1 MTNPE
6 FTSAQP
12 HIEYDEGARKLTVRG
27 ATEFPQAAYELAE
40 EIEVLDMSHNQLT
53 HLPDD
58 LARFSRMRVGFFS
71 GNPLGEV
78 PRVLA
83 DCEQLALVGL
93 KSCGITAMKPNSLPT
108 SIKGIILTDNKLTT
122 LPPAMGSEYPS
133 LKKLML
139 TGNQLQ
145 TLPESL
151 SGHENLE
158 LMRVAANDMSSAP
171 EWLKELPSLAWYSD
185 AGNPIHGTHT
195 IVSPQE
201 YRADDIV
208 FGELL
213 GQSSKNQV
221 YQATIDGQPV
231 AVKLFGEGITTD
243 GLPEDDIQASL
254 LAGSHS
260 GLIGTLGVYRD
271 ECRTG
276 LVMPLIPASYR
287 VLASPPDFATLT
299 RDVYMLD
306 TTMST
311 MQSETVARNIAEA
324 LRHLH
329 AQGVMHGD
337 VYAHNILV
345 DGDGRAVLGDFGAA
359 SLYDPVHRAEEWR
372 QQLDVLGFGRLL
384 EELARHTQGD
394 AVRLQTI
401 STYCTKSSAS
411 ERPTFAQLCEELA

>member
-12 HIEYDEGARKLTVRG
+12 HIEYDESARKLTVRG
-27 ATEFPQAAYELAE
+27 ATEFPRAAYELAP

-58 LARFSRMRVGFFS
+58 LARFSHMRVGFFS

-93 KSCGITAMKPNSLPT
+93 KSCGITDMRPNSLPAN
-108 SIKGIILTDNKLTT
+108 IKGIILTDNQLTM
-122 LPPAMGSEYPS
+122 LPPTIGAEYPS

-139 TGNQLQ
+139 TGNRLQ

-151 SGHENLE
+151 SSHENLE
-158 LMRVAANDMSSAP
+158 LLRVAANGMSSAP

-185 AGNPIHGTHT
+185 AGNPMHGTHET
-195 IVSPQE
+195 VSTQE
-201 YRADDIV
+201 YRADDIA

-213 GQSSKNQV
+213 GESSKNQV
-221 YQATIDGQPV
+221 YQATINGDQV
-231 AVKLFGEGITTD
+231 AVKLFGKGITTD
-243 GLPEDDIQASL
+243 GLPEDDIQAGL

-260 GLIGTLGVYRD
+260 GLIGALGVYRD
-271 ECRTG
+271 ENRTG

-287 VLASPPDFATLT
+287 VLANPPDFATLT

-311 MQSETVARNIAEA
+311 MKSETIARDVAEA

-329 AQGVMHGD
+329 TQGVMHGD

-345 DGDGRAVLGDFGAA
+345 NGDGHAVLGDFGAA
-359 SLYDPVHRAEEWR
+359 SLYDPADRAEEWR
-372 QQLDVLGFGRLL
+372 QQLDVLGFGRLV
-384 EELARHTQGD
+384 EELARHTRED
-394 AVRLQTI
+394 AARLQAI
-401 STYCTKSSAS
+401 SAYCTKSSGS

>member
-12 HIEYDEGARKLTVRG
+12 HIEYDESARKLTVRG
-27 ATEFPQAAYELAE
+27 ATEFPRAAYELAP

-83 DCEQLALVGL
+83 DCEQMALVGL
-93 KSCGITAMKPNSLPT
+93 KSCGITDMGPNSLPAN
-108 SIKGIILTDNKLTT
+108 IKGIILTDNQLTT
-122 LPPAMGSEYPS
+122 LPSTIGAEYS
-133 LKKLML
+133 NLKKLML
-139 TGNQLQ
+139 TGNRLQ

-151 SGHENLE
+151 KGHKSLE
-158 LMRVAANDMSSAP
+158 LLRVAANSMSFVP
-171 EWLKELPSLAWYSD
+171 EWLKELPRLAWYSD
-185 AGNPIHGTHT
+185 AGNLMQGTHEIT
-195 IVSPQE
+195 SLQE
-201 YRADDIV
+201 YRADDIA

-213 GQSSKNQV
+213 GESSKNQV
-221 YQATIDGQPV
+221 YQATINGNQV
-231 AVKLFGEGITTD
+231 AVKLFGKGITTD

-260 GLIGTLGVYRD
+260 GLIGALGVYRD
-271 ECRTG
+271 ENCTG

-287 VLASPPDFATLT
+287 VLANPPDFATLT

-311 MQSETVARNIAEA
+311 MQSETIARDVAEA

-329 AQGVMHGD
+329 TQGVMHGD

-345 DGDGRAVLGDFGAA
+345 NGDGHAVLGDFGAA
-359 SLYDPVHRAEEWR
+359 SLYDPADRAEAWR
-372 QQLDVLGFGRLL
+372 QQLDVLGFGRLV
-384 EELARHTQGD
+384 EELARHTRED
-394 AVRLQTI
+394 AARLQAI
-401 STYCTKSSAS
+401 SAYCTKSSGS